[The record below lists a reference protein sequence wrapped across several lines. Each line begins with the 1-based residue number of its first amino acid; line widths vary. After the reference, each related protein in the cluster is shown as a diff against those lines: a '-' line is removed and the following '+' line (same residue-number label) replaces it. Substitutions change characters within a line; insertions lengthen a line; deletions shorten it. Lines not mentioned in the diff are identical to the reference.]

1 MVRSVYGLVHLR
13 TCNSLKV
20 SSDPLPSINAVDFG
34 WARLRGKQDQ
44 DPLSLLFQTHWLAQR
59 NPGPTLGKKRKW
71 LRQGLLEPLL
81 GLPFLSYRLDVRST
95 FTFVFSSRS
104 MQDSRHRRSLCVW
117 VRMRVRVFKDR
128 RAAPLLQT
136 VSWLLSRSMECHF
149 SWTRSQ
155 LRGQTIPQQTRS
167 DIRLQ
172 SGAGPP
178 RSFIILAALS
188 SHLALH
194 YVFVSKN
201 SAFAH
206 SARYPTLLGEFVIW
220 WVRDNSESQTS
231 NRTPS
236 LRVNKLIMQEVL

>member
-20 SSDPLPSINAVDFG
+20 STDPLPSINAVDFG

-104 MQDSRHRRSLCVW
+104 MQDSHHRRSLCVW
-117 VRMRVRVFKDR
+117 VRMRVWVFKDR

-155 LRGQTIPQQTRS
+155 LRGQTIPQQWHTAIER
-167 DIRLQ
+167 
-172 SGAGPP
+172 G
-178 RSFIILAALS
+178 
-188 SHLALH
+188 
-194 YVFVSKN
+194 
-201 SAFAH
+201 
-206 SARYPTLLGEFVIW
+206 
-220 WVRDNSESQTS
+220 
-231 NRTPS
+231 RTPS
-236 LRVNKLIMQEVL
+236 IVYYLSRSSFPFSFALCFQTIQRSHTVCVTQDFLGSSPFGECVITRKARHQIALPLSE